1 MHVLDQLIFIY
12 FVNYS
17 SKDNYSYNN
26 FSSTKYFFVK
36 HLNPSCRALYMYIY
50 IFFCE
55 STSQTRYGEDF
66 LGKKTVVLVAM
77 HCPSSEKHQRRSS
90 SRMRVAAVPILPRKD
105 GSNKGGVRAQI
116 TRAFFHEPRKSDI
129 SKASGTQ
136 TLRESR
142 SAKISRFQHIKKKMF
157 SSAFYSRATTS

>member
-1 MHVLDQLIFIY
+1 M
-12 FVNYS
+12 
-17 SKDNYSYNN
+17 
-26 FSSTKYFFVK
+26 
-36 HLNPSCRALYMYIY
+36 LYICIY
-50 IFFCE
+50 IFFFCE

-129 SKASGTQ
+129 SRKLLVHRRCGRVGRQRFLVSN
-136 TLRESR
+136 TL
-142 SAKISRFQHIKKKMF
+142 KKKC
-157 SSAFYSRATTS
+157 SRLLFTLGQQPVSEPEGAVGTNAVRARIPFVNTEGALICIE